1 MTRIIRL
8 PKGSSAAGIVDSVP
22 PPTVLGKHVRPQTG
36 SGIAA
41 ETPPI
46 GWARL
51 TAVDNS
57 RLSILCELGPGVPR
71 VTQGYAEWQETDRPN
86 NISFTRWTGYKP
98 ISVELA
104 LELDDL
110 TNDRSVE
117 DAVTILEALAGRGRV
132 RPGHGSF
139 DYLQPPQISVNTAG
153 VMPYDEHNFPGMRWV
168 VNGLD
173 WDDEDAIT
181 NDHGN
186 RVRAPVT
193 VTLLQYIDNDRLESR
208 ALTAR
213 KRLRAQRPARHNYTV
228 RDGDTAMTIARREL
242 GDPGRYQEILRLN
255 GLRDPRALR
264 RGAVIKL
271 PG

>member
-1 MTRIIRL
+1 MARIVRL
-8 PKGSSAAGIVDSVP
+8 PKGSSQAGIVDSVP
-22 PPTVLGKHVRPQTG
+22 PPTALGKNTRPQTG
-36 SGIAA
+36 SRIAA

-51 TAVDNS
+51 TAIDNQ
-57 RLSILCELGPGVPR
+57 RLSVLAELGSGVPR
-71 VTQGYAEWQETDRPN
+71 VTQGYAEWEEIDRPN
-86 NISFTRWTGYKP
+86 TISFTRWTGYKP
-98 ISVELA
+98 VSVELP

-117 DAVTILEALAGRGRV
+117 DAVTIIEALAGRGTL
-132 RPGHGSF
+132 RPGHGTF
-139 DYLQPPQISVNTAG
+139 DYLEPPKISVNTAG
-153 VMPYDEHNFPGMRWV
+153 VMPYDEHAFPGMTWV

-173 WDDEDAIT
+173 WDDEEAIT

-186 RVRAPVT
+186 RIRAPVT
-193 VTLLQYIDNDRLESR
+193 VTLLQFVDNDRLESR

-213 KRLRAQRPARHNYTV
+213 RRIQASKPTRRRYTI
-228 RDGDTAMTIARREL
+228 RDGDTALSIARREL

-271 PG
+271 PA